1 MAARRLSDFARSFP
15 RMLASVLALAAAAT
29 LEVGPGESLAAAVAR
44 AKPGDELKLH
54 AGTFAG
60 TLGRLKGLRIVG
72 VDPGQTIV
80 EAAEGEDG
88 LVAED
93 SVELAHLTLVG
104 AAGKAGLKV
113 LGGETKLDDVI
124 LHGGSSGA
132 FVGRGAR
139 LTARNTSFSGG
150 LYGLLL
156 DKGSAT
162 VASGQARGGR
172 AGVAMND
179 GTVELSRFEIAGP
192 SKDAALSVGSGRA
205 TLHDVV
211 MMQPGPSGISV
222 SYGGEVV
229 GDGVVIAGIEAENDM
244 GDCVQALKAKVTLS
258 DALLRKCLGAAVSSS
273 GGEIRLDGV
282 DAAGGSAGCL
292 VLLDGSKGAL
302 QGVRCAGHGPGLV
315 AMGGTRALLRMNRWL
330 AGEMLFV
337 ECANSEVKLL
347 YGEEERPPCQGS
359 TAPPPGKAR

>member
-1 MAARRLSDFARSFP
+1 
-15 RMLASVLALAAAAT
+15 MLASFLALAAAAT
-29 LEVGPGESLAAAVAR
+29 LEVAPGESLSAALAR
-44 AKPGDELKLH
+44 AKPGDEVRLA

-60 TLGRLKGLRIVG
+60 SLGRQKRLRVVG
-72 VDPGQTIV
+72 VDPAETII
-80 EAAEGEDG
+80 EAPEGEDG
-88 LVAED
+88 LVAEE

-113 LGGETKLDDVI
+113 LAGEAKLEDVV
-124 LHGGSSGA
+124 LHGGSTGA
-132 FVGRGAR
+132 FVGRDAR
-139 LTARNTSFSGG
+139 LTARQTSFSGG
-150 LYGLLL
+150 LYGLLV
-156 DKGSAT
+156 DKGSAS

-172 AGVAMND
+172 AGVAMNT

-192 SKDAALSVGSGRA
+192 SKDAALSVGSGKA

-222 SYGGEVV
+222 SFGGELV
-229 GDGVVIAGIEAENDM
+229 GDGVVIAGVLAENDM

-258 DALLRKCLGAAVSSS
+258 DALLEKCLGAALSSS

-282 DAAGGSAGCL
+282 DAVGGSAGCL
-292 VLLDGSKGAL
+292 VLLDGSKAAL

-315 AMGGTRALLRMNRWL
+315 AMSGTRALLRMNRWL

-337 ECANSEVKLL
+337 ECATSEVKLL
-347 YGEEERPPCQGS
+347 YGEEERAPCQ
-359 TAPPPGKAR
+359 PPPAKAPTPGKGR